1 MLSQK
6 QFCEIASKDFSVKEL
21 IELVG
26 GSVSRANEVKKINP
40 HEQDPYYPESLYN
53 YLSKQAGFEK
63 LTAETLA
70 EMVKKQPHAKTE
82 IIINIAVGEK
92 SILGEIVNVA
102 TLGKYTI
109 VQVKNDKNEIINY
122 SKTDYE
128 KMVKSSLR

>member
-1 MLSQK
+1 MLSLK
-6 QFCEIASKDFSVKEL
+6 QFCEIANKEFSVKEL
-21 IELVG
+21 IDLVG

-40 HEQDPYYPESLYN
+40 HEKDPYYAESLYN

-82 IIINIAVGEK
+82 IIVNIAVGEK

-102 TLGKYTI
+102 TCGKYTI
-109 VQVKNDKNEIINY
+109 VQVKNENGETINY
-122 SKTDYE
+122 AKTDYE
-128 KMVKSSLR
+128 KIVKKSLR